1 MRKELINKLKILSD
15 TELKNAFPYE
25 DIGQMEEYFDDK
37 LSDEHSLTGDFN
49 EFIMLIAGSA
59 SYVLSNKEVPKYQMH
74 FLDKDFFSLYP
85 HYSFFRGSVNKY
97 PEFHK
102 ELLSFEKARLLLL
115 EIVK

>member
-74 FLDKDFFSLYP
+74 FLDKDFSLYILTTL
-85 HYSFFRGSVNKY
+85 FF
-97 PEFHK
+97 E
-102 ELLSFEKARLLLL
+102 ARL
-115 EIVK
+115 INIQSFIRNY